1 MKTRVVKSFI
11 ALVAVGLSVLG
22 PSRVVAQN
30 LGDPV
35 TIGSEGILIPG
46 TNISEKDQ
54 QALTAILAR
63 YNKSLY
69 TIKGYVNGKPN
80 KPLGTLPAS
89 EVDSAT
95 AARAAVHAKD
105 KHFTGWTLQV
115 ASSSNQQF
123 VHRINPL
130 GNTSNQSK
138 PGNTSNQS
146 KPGNTSNQS
155 KPGNT
160 SNQDIP
166 KTAADAS
173 KTKEL
178 VKRLTPIL
186 QKYTK
191 GQTAR

>member
-1 MKTRVVKSFI
+1 MKPFVVMAAASLI
-11 ALVAVGLSVLG
+11 ILG
-22 PSRVVAQN
+22 ASGAVAQDI
-30 LGDPV
+30 GDPV
-35 TIGSEGILIPG
+35 TISKDGILIPG
-46 TNISEKDQ
+46 TNLSEKDQ
-54 QALTAILAR
+54 RALTGILAR
-63 YNKSLY
+63 YDKSFY

-80 KPLGTLPAS
+80 KPLGTLPAD
-89 EVDSAT
+89 EVDPAT

-123 VHRINPL
+123 VHRINPP

-166 KTAADAS
+166 NPSQTDAS
-173 KTKEL
+173 KAKEL

-191 GQTAR
+191 GQAAR